1 MVLPTVLRDPAR
13 DPEQALRRDGAR
25 RLDPHPRL
33 PAVARYVE
41 SALGA
46 LSSALS
52 PVLLG
57 LRDRLYR
64 SRLARRQAAG
74 RQLRA
79 DRAHLHGLLLR
90 LFPGDSAGA
99 RQDRKNQAAAELDFR
114 IGAARGQAHR
124 GDGAAAGGREGLMG
138 HAMAVARTIL
148 ALAVSL
154 AALAAPALAQEHE
167 APAPPMNKWS
177 FAGPF
182 G

>member
-1 MVLPTVLRDPAR
+1 LVFPAVLRDPAR

-57 LRDRLYR
+57 LRDRLRR
-64 SRLARRQAAG
+64 SRLARRQAPG

-90 LFPGDSAGA
+90 LFLLILPVLG
-99 RQDRKNQAAAELDFR
+99 KVE
-114 IGAARGQAHR
+114 
-124 GDGAAAGGREGLMG
+124 
-138 HAMAVARTIL
+138 RTKPLPNSISESVL
-148 ALAVSL
+148 RD
-154 AALAAPALAQEHE
+154 
-167 APAPPMNKWS
+167 
-177 FAGPF
+177 
-182 G
+182 